1 MPIARA
7 TCIARDRDA
16 GRPRTRREVTRW
28 ANGMNWNDVSGSARL
43 EDGEVVGVREGVD
56 DFDLAAEKELDLV
69 VMSPDAEPPLARI
82 MNYSK
87 YKYEKEKKDREAR
100 KKAAAVRVDI
110 KELKMRYNIDT
121 HDYGVR
127 LRAAQK
133 FLEGGDK
140 VKVICQFRGRENDF
154 REIGREMFA
163 RFVEDVGEVGS
174 LESKPSM
181 EGNSMTMLLAPTV
194 AKGDSK

>member
-1 MPIARA
+1 
-7 TCIARDRDA
+7 
-16 GRPRTRREVTRW
+16 
-28 ANGMNWNDVSGSARL
+28 
-43 EDGEVVGVREGVD
+43 
-56 DFDLAAEKELDLV
+56 LDLV
-69 VMSPDAEPPLARI
+69 VMSPDADPPLARI
-82 MNYSK
+82 MDYSK

-133 FLEGGDK
+133 FLSGGDK

-154 REIGREMFA
+154 RELGREMFD
-163 RFVEDVGEVGS
+163 RFVEDVGDLATVENR
-174 LESKPSM
+174 PNM
-181 EGNSMTMLLAPTV
+181 EGNSMTMLLAPV
-194 AKGDSK
+194 GDKSTTNTTQN

>member
-1 MPIARA
+1 VMSTDEALERA
-7 TCIARDRDA
+7 EEA
-16 GRPRTRREVTRW
+16 G
-28 ANGMNWNDVSGSARL
+28 
-43 EDGEVVGVREGVD
+43 
-56 DFDLAAEKELDLV
+56 LDLV
-69 VMSPDAEPPLARI
+69 VMSPDADPPLARI
-82 MNYSK
+82 MDYSK

-133 FLEGGDK
+133 FLSGGDK

-154 REIGREMFA
+154 RELGREMFD
-163 RFVEDVGEVGS
+163 RFVEDVGDLATVENR
-174 LESKPSM
+174 PNM
-181 EGNSMTMLLAPTV
+181 EGNSMTMLLSPV
-194 AKGDSK
+194 GDKSTTNTTQN